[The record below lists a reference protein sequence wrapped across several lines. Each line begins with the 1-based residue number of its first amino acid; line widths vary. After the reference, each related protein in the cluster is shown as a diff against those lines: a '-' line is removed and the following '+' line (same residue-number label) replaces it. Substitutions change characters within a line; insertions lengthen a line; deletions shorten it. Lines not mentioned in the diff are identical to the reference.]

1 MANIPDSVFKKHE
14 HHDVYIDE
22 NPINKKTGKP
32 VVGQIASLRC
42 RTCNQW
48 IKWLSGE
55 ELIAL
60 GRITKQEFE
69 EYCLLQKQ
77 AKYQAAADLLAT
89 QEKPVQ
95 DSW

>member
-1 MANIPDSVFKKHE
+1 MANIPDSVFQKHQ

-22 NPINKKTGKP
+22 NPINKKTGKL

-42 RTCNQW
+42 KTCNQW

-60 GRITKQEFE
+60 GKITREELDEYQEIQRQQNME
-69 EYCLLQKQ
+69 WDRSPRK
-77 AKYQAAADLLAT
+77 
-89 QEKPVQ
+89 
-95 DSW
+95 

>member
-60 GRITKQEFE
+60 DRITKEEFN
-69 EYCLLQKQ
+69 EYREIRRQ
-77 AKYQAAADLLAT
+77 APTLAT
-89 QEKPVQ
+89 APRKILR
-95 DSW
+95 